1 MAATRPGDRCVEVGR
16 FEVRQIR
23 PGHAGQEGESCYL
36 GAADPDSRM
45 SRLADEA
52 EEDLIASVEQLL
64 ADAGPEPI
72 PADADRDALCGM
84 VGCLI
89 EALRTTLRIAVSR
102 GARLP

>member
-1 MAATRPGDRCVEVGR
+1 MHQQT
-16 FEVRQIR
+16 
-23 PGHAGQEGESCYL
+23 AGPHSPLRLLPWTTAEGTPCYL
-36 GAADPDSRM
+36 SAAGPDSRM

-64 ADAGPEPI
+64 SDAGPEPI